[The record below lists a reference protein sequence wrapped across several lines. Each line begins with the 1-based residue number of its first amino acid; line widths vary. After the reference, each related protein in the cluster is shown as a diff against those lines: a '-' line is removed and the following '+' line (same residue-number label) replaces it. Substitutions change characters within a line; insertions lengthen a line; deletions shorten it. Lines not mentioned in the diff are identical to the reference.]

1 MASACRIFCRN
12 INNTPL
18 SKIITTKLRVST
30 KEFIRP
36 YSHGEPQDK
45 LASLKHGAFAEFYE
59 KTKENKQVIEEDQDF
74 EMLLRNSNFI
84 NLGDPEG
91 KQVIGTIFHIV
102 DNDLYIDFGWK
113 FHCVCTRPIKNADS
127 FVRGSQVKLRIKSLE
142 LATRFLGSEKDLTL
156 LEADAALLSLHKPI
170 KY

>member
-30 KEFIRP
+30 MEFIRP
-36 YSHGEPQDK
+36 YSHGEEQGK

-59 KTKENKQVIEEDQDF
+59 KTKESKQIVEEDQDF

-84 NLGDPEG
+84 N
-91 KQVIGTIFHIV
+91 VTY
-102 DNDLYIDFGWK
+102 N
-113 FHCVCTRPIKNADS
+113 
-127 FVRGSQVKLRIKSLE
+127 
-142 LATRFLGSEKDLTL
+142 L
-156 LEADAALLSLHKPI
+156 L
-170 KY
+170 